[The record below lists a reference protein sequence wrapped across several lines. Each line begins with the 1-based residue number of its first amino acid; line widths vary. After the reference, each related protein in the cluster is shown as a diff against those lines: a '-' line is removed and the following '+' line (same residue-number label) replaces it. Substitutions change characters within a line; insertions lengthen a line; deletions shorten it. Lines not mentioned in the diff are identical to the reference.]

1 MSTTFRQQ
9 ERGIMAYPQ
18 SGWRKLMFRWP
29 IVLWRLGLAPLIGR
43 SFLLLTT
50 TGRKSGRPRR
60 AMLEYHTLGS
70 RRYITSAWGARADW
84 YRNITASPNVTV
96 QSARGTEAVLAQRI
110 VADDELTE
118 LYEFFRRRAPAYLN
132 WYLQSLAIQ
141 PDRADFLAKKD
152 HIYWLRLD
160 PTDEPTPPALP
171 ADLLAVWLLPLAA
184 GLGLCFFR
192 RGRNVS

>member
-18 SGWRKLMFRWP
+18 SGWRKLMFRWADCP
-29 IVLWRLGLAPLIGR
+29 LALGLAPLIGR

-84 YRNITASPNVTV
+84 YRTSPPIRM
-96 QSARGTEAVLAQRI
+96 SRCSLL
-110 VADDELTE
+110 VAPRP
-118 LYEFFRRRAPAYLN
+118 Y
-132 WYLQSLAIQ
+132 
-141 PDRADFLAKKD
+141 
-152 HIYWLRLD
+152 
-160 PTDEPTPPALP
+160 
-171 ADLLAVWLLPLAA
+171 
-184 GLGLCFFR
+184 
-192 RGRNVS
+192 

>member
-1 MSTTFRQQ
+1 
-9 ERGIMAYPQ
+9 MAYPQ

-29 IVLWRLGLAPLIGR
+29 IVLWRLGLAPLVGR

-50 TGRKSGRPRR
+50 TGRKSGLPRR
-60 AMLEYHTLGS
+60 AMLEYHTLDG
-70 RRYITSAWGARADW
+70 RRYIASAWGARADW
-84 YRNITASPNVTV
+84 YRNITANPHVTV
-96 QSARGTEAVLAQRI
+96 QSARGTEAVLAQRV
-110 VADDELTE
+110 VADEELIE
-118 LYEFFRRRAPAYLN
+118 LYELFRRRAPVYLR

-141 PDRADFLAKKD
+141 PDRADFLAKQD
-152 HIYWLRLD
+152 RIYWLRLD

-184 GLGLCFFR
+184 GLGLWLLC

>member
-1 MSTTFRQQ
+1 MSVTFRQQ
-9 ERGIMAYPQ
+9 ERGTMAYPR

-50 TGRKSGRPRR
+50 TGRKSGQPRR
-60 AMLEYHTLGS
+60 AMLEYHTLGG

-84 YRNITASPNVTV
+84 YRNITANSHVTV
-96 QSARGTEAVLAQRI
+96 QSARGTEAVLAQRV

-118 LYEFFRRRAPAYLN
+118 LYELFRRRAPAYLN

-141 PDRADFLAKKD
+141 PDRADFLTKQNR
-152 HIYWLRLD
+152 IYWLRLN

-184 GLGLCFFR
+184 GLGLWLLC